1 MKILYVIT
9 KSNWG
14 GAQRHVYDLA
24 TAMKEKGHDVWVA
37 LGGNGLLKEK
47 LGAASIYTFP
57 IDGLGRDISIGKD
70 AGSFKEIFAVIKSKR
85 PDLIHLHSPKAAGLG
100 SLAGRLL
107 GVKQIITTV
116 HGWTFNEPRPWYERL
131 SIIFFSW
138 LTMILSHTTVLISER
153 EYVQAARFPFVK
165 NKLKLI
171 TLGISQPTFMSVEGA
186 KQLLAKHIGM
196 DIAEFGK
203 RTVVGTIAEL
213 HPNKGLT
220 YLLEAMR
227 TVAEQHPQSICLV
240 VGDGQS
246 AAMLHLLIKQYNL
259 EPQFFLAG
267 YMDNASEYLKAFN
280 IFVLPSVKEG
290 LPYTILE
297 AGSASLP
304 VVATSVGGVPE
315 IIDDMKSGILVQPKN
330 SRELGHALSFM
341 IEHPEERKKY
351 GATLKEKVTT
361 KFSLER
367 MLWLIEGLYGNMK
380 P

>member
-1 MKILYVIT
+1 
-9 KSNWG
+9 
-14 GAQRHVYDLA
+14 
-24 TAMKEKGHDVWVA
+24 
-37 LGGNGLLKEK
+37 
-47 LGAASIYTFP
+47 
-57 IDGLGRDISIGKD
+57 
-70 AGSFKEIFAVIKSKR
+70 
-85 PDLIHLHSPKAAGLG
+85 
-100 SLAGRLL
+100 
-107 GVKQIITTV
+107 
-116 HGWTFNEPRPWYERL
+116 
-131 SIIFFSW
+131 
-138 LTMILSHTTVLISER
+138 MILSHTTVLISER